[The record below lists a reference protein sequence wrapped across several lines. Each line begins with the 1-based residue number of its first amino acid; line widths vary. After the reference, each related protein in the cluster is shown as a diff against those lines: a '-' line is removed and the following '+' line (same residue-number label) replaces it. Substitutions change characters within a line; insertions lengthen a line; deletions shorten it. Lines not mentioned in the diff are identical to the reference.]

1 MALRQVAAEAKITIW
16 RTILPAAASVRRADH
31 RPNPA
36 HVRPLRWA
44 RVGSG
49 LATLALLGAC
59 ATPPFEPGDHA
70 PTQAFDQ
77 PASSSIA
84 QRLAPGPG
92 APPQDSNLR
101 LLISGQEAF
110 AARAALA
117 EMAEHTLDLQYHL
130 VAHDDAATLLLQR
143 LLRAAE
149 RGVRVRLLVDDID
162 AALPESDLAAL
173 SLHPM
178 IEVRLFN
185 PFRSR
190 GEVSRLLELMGNPK
204 RLNRRMHNKLWIADN
219 AAMVIGGRNLGAAYF
234 DTSPNEGFA
243 DLDLLVA
250 GPAVREASASFDSYW
265 NSAWAIPLAQVVS
278 APADAQQMLREL
290 DARATAYLASDY
302 VRALRDTEFG
312 RRLRYGPLPMS
323 TAPARI
329 LADPPVE
336 NDDAENHSYK
346 VPAVAP
352 PDAGGNLRAIFRV
365 LRAAVIAAHSEV
377 IMVTPYLVPSDPSLE
392 VLCALTGR
400 GVAVRVLTN
409 SLASTDVPAVHAAY
423 ARYRPRLLACGVQ
436 LFELRPPSVTEAGS
450 RRRLSSGGSLHAK
463 AILIDRHWVLMG
475 SMNLDPRS
483 RQLNTEIALQ
493 TDSGAIG
500 TRLGELFDEATTP
513 DQVWQVVLAQ
523 PGDAPSAVVWQGLLD
538 GQRVTESDEPGVGV
552 WRQVSATLLGWLIDE
567 ELL

>member
-1 MALRQVAAEAKITIW
+1 MPAGAGTAQPRKKT
-16 RTILPAAASVRRADH
+16 RTGPGC
-31 RPNPA
+31 PGPG
-36 HVRPLRWA
+36 LRWPLYT
-44 RVGSG
+44 G
-49 LATLALLGAC
+49 LALLALLGAC
-59 ATPPFEPGDHA
+59 ATPPFEPSEQP
-70 PTQAFDQ
+70 PTQAFAE
-77 PASSSIA
+77 PASTLLG
-84 QRLAPGPG
+84 QRLATGSG
-92 APPQDSNLR
+92 AAPQDSNLR
-101 LLISGQEAF
+101 LLISGKEAF

-130 VAHDDAATLLLQR
+130 VAQDDAATLLLQR

-173 SLHPM
+173 SLHPQVQ
-178 IEVRLFN
+178 VRLFN

-190 GEVSRLLELMGNPK
+190 GEVSRLLELLGNPK

-234 DTSPNEGFA
+234 DASPTEGFA

-250 GPAVREASASFDSYW
+250 GPAVGEASASFDGYW
-265 NSAWAIPLAQVVS
+265 NSRWAVPIEEVVS
-278 APADAQQMLREL
+278 PPADAAQRLRHL

-312 RRLRYGPLPMS
+312 RRMRYGPLPMT

-329 LADPPVE
+329 LADPPAE
-336 NDDAENHSYK
+336 GDDAAAD
-346 VPAVAP
+346 VPEAT
-352 PDAGGNLRAIFRV
+352 PDAAADAAASPRAIFREM
-365 LRAAVIAAHSEV
+365 RKAVTAAHSEV
-377 IMVTPYLVPSDPSLE
+377 IMVTPYLVPGERSLK

-409 SLASTDVPAVHAAY
+409 SLASTDVPAVHSAY
-423 ARYRPRLLACGVQ
+423 ARYRPRMLACGVE
-436 LFELRPPSVTEAGS
+436 LFELRPPSADEAGS

-463 AILIDRHWVLMG
+463 AIVIDRHWVLMG

-483 RQLNTEIALQ
+483 RRLNTEVALQ
-493 TDSGAIG
+493 TDSAAIG
-500 TRLGELFDEATTP
+500 ARLGELFDESTTP
-513 DQVWQVVLAQ
+513 DQVWQLLLGQ
-523 PGDAPSAVVWQGLLD
+523 PGDAQSEVVWQGLLD
-538 GQRVTESDEPGVGV
+538 GQRITAGYEPGASA
-552 WRQVSATLLGWLIDE
+552 WRQWSSTLLGWLIDE

>member
-1 MALRQVAAEAKITIW
+1 MLTVYCTDPFELSPPW
-16 RTILPAAASVRRADH
+16 RHVRASVFVA
-31 RPNPA
+31 
-36 HVRPLRWA
+36 LL
-44 RVGSG
+44 G
-49 LATLALLGAC
+49 LLLLLGAC
-59 ATPPFEPGDHA
+59 ATPPFKPSSQP
-70 PTQAFDQ
+70 PTQAYDQ
-77 PASSSIA
+77 PQSTLLG

-92 APPQDSNLR
+92 AAPQDSNLL
-101 LLISGQEAF
+101 LLISGKEAF

-130 VAHDDAATLLLQR
+130 VAHDDAAALLLQR

-173 SLHPM
+173 SLHPQV
-178 IEVRLFN
+178 EVRLFN
-185 PFRSR
+185 PFRTR
-190 GEVSRLLELMGNPK
+190 GEVSRLLELLGNPK

-234 DTSPNEGFA
+234 DASPNEGFA

-265 NSAWAIPLAQVVS
+265 NSIWAVPLAQVVT
-278 APADAQQMLREL
+278 PPTDAAQMLREL
-290 DARATAYLASDY
+290 DEHATAFHSSDY

-312 RRLRYGPLPMS
+312 RKLRYDPLPMV

-329 LADPPVE
+329 LADPPTE
-336 NDDAENHSYK
+336 GDDVSTDA
-346 VPAVAP
+346 PAAQAAP
-352 PDAGGNLRAIFRV
+352 ATDAAGNPRAIFRA
-365 LRAAVIAAHSEV
+365 LRAAVTAARSEV
-377 IMVTPYLVPSDPSLE
+377 VLVTPYLVPSDRSLD

-423 ARYRPRLLACGVQ
+423 ARYRPRMLACGVQ
-436 LFELRPPSVTEAGS
+436 LFELRPPSAAEAGS

-463 AILIDRHWVLMG
+463 AIVIDRHWVLMG

-483 RQLNTEIALQ
+483 RRLNTEVALQ
-493 TDSGAIG
+493 TDSVDIGA
-500 TRLGELFDEATTP
+500 RLGELFDEAVMP
-513 DQVWQVVLAQ
+513 DQVWQMLLAS
-523 PGDAPSAVVWQGLLD
+523 PGDAQSAVVWQGTID
-538 GQRVTESDEPGVGV
+538 GQPVTETDEPGASV
-552 WRQVSATLLGWLIDE
+552 WRQLSATLLGWLIDE